1 MEIIMDSNRNAE
13 RLEWFGGNQEALFMV
28 DLMIDIAQTWDDV
41 VDKDKE
47 VTENDINRAFSNAL
61 IYLPLNGFYRQIQ
74 YQIIPMWITVI
85 SSFETA
91 NKFERDKDEH
101 GIELAYLLRCSVGQI
116 IAYAMYVCTGSEI
129 CKENLPAMWKWL
141 LSGRFED
148 YRKEHLGE

>member
-1 MEIIMDSNRNAE
+1 MVNYEQINDH

-28 DLMIDIAQTWDDV
+28 DLMTDILQTWDDV

-61 IYLPLNGFYRQIQ
+61 IYLPMNSFYRQIQ
-74 YQIIPMWITVI
+74 YHVIPMWITVV

-101 GIELAYLLRCSVGQI
+101 GIELAYLLRCSIGQI
-116 IAYAMYVCTGSEI
+116 IAYAMYVCIGSEN
-129 CKENLPAMWKWL
+129 CKKSLPEMWKWL